1 MNRPVGYALPMSKP
15 NLSTEF
21 VRIAQSGPCVDGRE
35 IKPEWLTQMAETYNP
50 DTYTAL
56 LWPEHRRWAG
66 NFGHV
71 LELRAEDADGVV
83 TLSGRLCP
91 NDRYIYENTRNQ
103 GLFFSIEVTENF
115 AQTGKAYLTGL
126 GVTDSPASLG
136 TSMMRFSGQ
145 GGGCHVLPGLAFS
158 LSPDNPALSA
168 EEYGLVRKII
178 HFFRSGESP
187 AHDEEDMTKEE
198 YAALLNAVT
207 GLSEKFDALM
217 TQRQKEDKPESGPEQ
232 PVQGEFAALRDSVSE
247 LSQKFDALRSRME
260 QAKPGTPAPE
270 TTAPA
275 PEAELL

>member
-1 MNRPVGYALPMSKP
+1 M
-15 NLSTEF
+15 
-21 VRIAQSGPCVDGRE
+21 
-35 IKPEWLTQMAETYNP
+35 
-50 DTYTAL
+50 

-91 NDRYIYENTRNQ
+91 NDQYIYENTRNQ

-198 YAALLNAVT
+198 YVALFNAVT
-207 GLSEKFDALM
+207 GLSEKFDA
-217 TQRQKEDKPESGPEQ
+217 
-232 PVQGEFAALRDSVSE
+232 
-247 LSQKFDALRSRME
+247 
-260 QAKPGTPAPE
+260 
-270 TTAPA
+270 
-275 PEAELL
+275 

>member
-1 MNRPVGYALPMSKP
+1 MNRPVSYALPMSKP
-15 NLSTEF
+15 NLSTDF

-91 NDRYIYENTRNQ
+91 NDQYIYENTRNQ

-168 EEYGLVRKII
+168 EEYGLFRKII

-198 YAALLNAVT
+198 YAALFNAVT

>member
-15 NLSTEF
+15 NLSTDF

-168 EEYGLVRKII
+168 EGIRTCPED
-178 HFFRSGESP
+178 HSFFPFG
-187 AHDEEDMTKEE
+187 
-198 YAALLNAVT
+198 
-207 GLSEKFDALM
+207 GI
-217 TQRQKEDKPESGPEQ
+217 
-232 PVQGEFAALRDSVSE
+232 
-247 LSQKFDALRSRME
+247 
-260 QAKPGTPAPE
+260 PGA
-270 TTAPA
+270 
-275 PEAELL
+275 

>member
-1 MNRPVGYALPMSKP
+1 MSKP
-15 NLSTEF
+15 NLSTDF
-21 VRIAQSGPCVDGRE
+21 VRLAQSGPCVDGRE
-35 IKPEWLTQMAETYNP
+35 IKPEWLTQMAETYSP

-71 LELRAEDADGVV
+71 LELRAEEADGLV
-83 TLSGRLCP
+83 TLSGKLCP

-136 TSMMRFSGQ
+136 TSMMRFSEE
-145 GGGCHVLPGLAFS
+145 GGGRHVLPGLAFS
-158 LSPDNPALSA
+158 LSPGNPPLSA

-178 HFFRSGESP
+178 HFFRSGEAP

-198 YAALLNAVT
+198 YAALLRAVT
-207 GLSEKFDALM
+207 GLSEKFDALT
-217 TQRQKEDKPESGPEQ
+217 TQRRKEDTPEPGPEQ
-232 PVQGEFAALRDSVSE
+232 PGQGDFAALRDSVSE

-275 PEAELL
+275 PDAELL